1 VNQTKLNQAMKLLSL
16 FLIILLSPF
25 IWVGCTAD
33 HEEALIPGTDPC
45 DTTLVRY
52 ATQIAPIMSASCN
65 NCHSATTPLGGINTA
80 SYAGLSAVAANGR
93 LKGAV
98 NHSPGFSPMPQGQQK
113 LDSCSIK
120 RINAW
125 INQGYPNN

>member
-1 VNQTKLNQAMKLLSL
+1 MKLRSL
-16 FLIILLSPF
+16 LLILLLSQI
-25 IWVGCTAD
+25 IWVGCTYD
-33 HEEALIPGTDPC
+33 DEESLFAGKDPC

-52 ATQIAPIMSASCN
+52 ATQIAPVMVAECN
-65 NCHSATTPLGGINTA
+65 NCHSTTTPLGGIITA
-80 SYAGLSAVAANGR
+80 TYAGMSEIAANGR

-98 NHSPGFSPMPQGQQK
+98 NHNPGFSPMPQGQQK

-120 RINAW
+120 RLNAW